1 MYNNGNFASQEQGRG
16 RRQSSFRPRTNGGRR
31 NFQNSKGMQ
40 LHHFVKK
47 ASPVEET
54 TYKPLRKF
62 EEFDIHPKL
71 KETLIQKG
79 FTYPTEIQ
87 ERSINDVIAGRDL
100 LGIAKTGTGKTGAFL
115 IPIIHRLLSNAD
127 EPFQTLI
134 VVPTRE
140 LALQV
145 KEEFRSLTF
154 GLNLFAECFIGGTS
168 IRQDLR
174 RLQRPSHIVV
184 GTPGRLLDLSDQ
196 GALRLE
202 YFSVL
207 VLDEYDRMLD
217 MGFVDDVKALSD
229 RMEAKT
235 QTLLFSATTNKDLPI
250 MVNNPVEVLINSSAN
265 TTDHIEQN
273 IVRVASNENKFDVL
287 LNMLQGDNFEKVI
300 IFAET
305 KGLVDE
311 LTRKLVQNG
320 VYADCIH
327 GDKSQFLREKALS
340 KLKKNIIKVLV
351 ATDIASRGIDVS
363 DVTHVI
369 NYQRPTNHESYVHR
383 IGRTG
388 RAGKV
393 GFAFTFVD

>member
-1 MYNNGNFASQEQGRG
+1 MYSNGNFASQEQSRG
-16 RRQSSFRPRTNGGRR
+16 RRQSSSFRPRTSGRR
-31 NFQNSKGMQ
+31 NFQSSKGMQ

-54 TYKPLRKF
+54 TYKPTRTF
-62 EEFDIHPKL
+62 AEFDLHPRL

-87 ERSINDVIAGRDL
+87 ERSISDVIAGRDL

-115 IPIIHRLLSNAD
+115 IPIIHRLLSA
-127 EPFQTLI
+127 EQPFQTLI

-145 KEEFRSLTF
+145 KEEFRSLTQ

-196 GALRLE
+196 GALQLE

-217 MGFVDDVKALSD
+217 MGFVDDVKTLAE
-229 RMEAKT
+229 RMTVKT

-250 MVNNPVEVLINSSAN
+250 MVNNPVEILINSSAN

-273 IVRVASNENKFDVL
+273 IVRVGNNENKFDVL
-287 LNMLQGDNFEKVI
+287 LSMLQGDNFEKVI

-327 GDKSQFLREKALS
+327 GDKSQFLREKALN
-340 KLKKNIIKVLV
+340 KLKRNIIKVLV